1 MEDLDVAGVRRLWSE
16 VSPHLPQPT
25 DDADALAT
33 CHLARTATRSMPFPL
48 RAYSHQWLLERG
60 LASLLPDELKPKA
73 QRMYPVVVTAVG
85 VASRSRHRE
94 VKQAVQGAMLYAV
107 QEAEADGR
115 LLDSPYVRTRIRE
128 ARLRERRALFGRF
141 DNGEEHPGQDFRDI
155 TGG

>member
-1 MEDLDVAGVRRLWSE
+1 MRQCMEDLDVAGVRRLWSE

-25 DDADALAT
+25 DDADALA
-33 CHLARTATRSMPFPL
+33 
-48 RAYSHQWLLERG
+48 
-60 LASLLPDELKPKA
+60 
-73 QRMYPVVVTAVG
+73 TAVG

-141 DNGEEHPGQDFRDI
+141 DSGEEHSGQDFRDI